1 MAEILIFSLNY
12 APEATGFAP
21 HTTALAEHLVK
32 MGHQVTVVTGF
43 PFAPRWAR
51 FARYRGELMR
61 QETINAVHLVRVT
74 HFIPRRPGSAVQRM
88 LMEGSFAAAAGVRML
103 LSRLFGRRRYDLVVY
118 VGAQPAIAWLT
129 RIVATMIRV
138 PYIVKI
144 TDLAAQAAVDVGIV
158 GGGLANVLNRIE
170 FAAYRRARAAIVLC
184 DAFKR
189 ALRSQ
194 GFADDAVHVIRD
206 SIDLQA
212 IRPGAD
218 GASFRQ
224 RHGIGPDEFVILYS
238 GSLGLKQNL
247 FDVVDAAMLLA
258 GDAPDMR
265 WVLVG
270 EGENRDAL
278 AARIA
283 SAAAG
288 QRVLLLPLQ
297 PEGELSAMFGA
308 ADVLLLSQLRS
319 VKDTVIPSKL
329 LMYMAAGRPIVAAV
343 NQDSQAAVI
352 LRDALGG
359 VIVEPEDPRALAA
372 AVADLRTRAAELP
385 AMGRRNRR
393 YAERHFDRN
402 AIVIA
407 QQRVIELVMD
417 REAGRRSRAVEA
429 LK

>member
-1 MAEILIFSLNY
+1 VAEILIFSLNY

-194 GFADDAVHVIRD
+194 GFADDAVHVSDPAFEGGDAHANAHVLAEAVR
-206 SIDLQA
+206 LL
-212 IRPGAD
+212 GAD
-218 GASFRQ
+218 LILGGKQ
-224 RHGIGPDEFVILYS
+224 GIDDDSAYTC
-238 GSLGLKQNL
+238 
-247 FDVVDAAMLLA
+247 
-258 GDAPDMR
+258 
-265 WVLVG
+265 
-270 EGENRDAL
+270 
-278 AARIA
+278 
-283 SAAAG
+283 AAAAEHLG
-288 QRVLLLPLQ
+288 IPQALVVT
-297 PEGELSAMFGA
+297 EL
-308 ADVLLLSQLRS
+308 
-319 VKDTVIPSKL
+319 TVS
-329 LMYMAAGRPIVAAV
+329 
-343 NQDSQAAVI
+343 D
-352 LRDALGG
+352 D
-359 VIVEPEDPRALAA
+359 
-372 AVADLRTRAAELP
+372 RTRATARRRVEGADEIVEMTLP
-385 AMGRRNRR
+385 AMVTCEKGLNEPR
-393 YAERHFDRN
+393 YASLPGIMKAKKKEIRKIGLGELPLKPEQVGAAGSLARMVKYHSLPERPPVKM
-402 AIVIA
+402 IP
-407 QQRVIELVMD
+407 
-417 REAGRRSRAVEA
+417 
-429 LK
+429 K